1 MDRNRHLKKYIYY
14 NELYD
19 KLTIE
24 KCQRWENMEYPV
36 DISKLK
42 GKEKEVEKIKRDCSR
57 NLVIPVALY
66 FIKAECA
73 AKKSETIEKWMERD
87 QGKDQRL
94 INAVEP
100 QGVRCLNCSSILKQ
114 CISRDLMDDSRGQE
128 NVLFMFE
135 CENCKKRRAY
145 WENGEEWIYKPTCSK
160 CKAEVGVTS
169 SRKNNST
176 ITRYSCPRCGYVET
190 STFDFSK
197 NKEEVDPDFEANRK
211 KYCIS
216 EKEGAEIMWEAEE
229 RKRILDK
236 CEEKEKNKELYDA
249 IDNIKKLTISELHDL
264 LNPLIEKAG
273 YIKFEFE
280 KPDLQKDFI
289 LGFSLQDSKTGRND
303 RESVYEIQKIIKDA
317 LKSTN
322 WWLMSDGISYRLGY
336 LQGRLRGIE
345 GEENLRKIVEKEFK
359 K

>member
-1 MDRNRHLKKYIYY
+1 MYKYSKSNIYY
-14 NELYD
+14 SELYD
-19 KLTIE
+19 RMTIE
-24 KCQRWENMEYPV
+24 KCQRWENMKYPI

-66 FIKAECA
+66 FIKAEYA
-73 AKKSETIEKWMERD
+73 AKKSETIKKWMERD
-87 QGKDQRL
+87 REKDQKL
-94 INAVEP
+94 ANAVEP
-100 QGVRCLNCSSILKQ
+100 QGIRCLNCSSILKK
-114 CISRDLMDDSRGQE
+114 CISRDLMDDSQGQE

-160 CKAEVGVTS
+160 CKAEVEVITS

-176 ITRYSCPRCGYVET
+176 ITRYSCPKCGYVET

-197 NKEEVDPDFEANRK
+197 NKEEVDPNFEANRK

-229 RKRILDK
+229 RKRIVDGWK
-236 CEEKEKNKELYDA
+236 EKNKNKELYDA

-280 KPDLQKDFI
+280 KPDLQKDVI
-289 LGFSLQDSKTGRND
+289 LGFSLQEGKTGRND

-322 WWLMSDGISYRLGY
+322 WRLMSDGVSYRLGY
-336 LQGRLRGIE
+336 LQGRLRGVE
-345 GEENLRKIVEKEFK
+345 GEDGLKKLVATKIKG
-359 K
+359 

>member
-1 MDRNRHLKKYIYY
+1 M
-14 NELYD
+14 
-19 KLTIE
+19 
-24 KCQRWENMEYPV
+24 
-36 DISKLK
+36 
-42 GKEKEVEKIKRDCSR
+42 
-57 NLVIPVALY
+57 
-66 FIKAECA
+66 
-73 AKKSETIEKWMERD
+73 
-87 QGKDQRL
+87 
-94 INAVEP
+94 
-100 QGVRCLNCSSILKQ
+100 
-114 CISRDLMDDSRGQE
+114 
-128 NVLFMFE
+128 
-135 CENCKKRRAY
+135 
-145 WENGEEWIYKPTCSK
+145 
-160 CKAEVGVTS
+160 GVTS